1 MGILIPSKFGLV
13 LRASAPS
20 SALSGALAKAA
31 TVEPPFSQRKFKYRK
46 APGIGT
52 GDVSRIDPAVVVKEH
67 ELSTAPAEAI
77 EVDLGPIVVRA
88 WITDT
93 GNGSEARYI
102 CINDPKAGFP
112 WAEALAERTG
122 DFLTEAGIGFN
133 VEVLKGRG

>member
-1 MGILIPSKFGLV
+1 M
-13 LRASAPS
+13 LRVSAPT
-20 SALSGALAKAA
+20 SALSSALAKA
-31 TVEPPFSQRKFKYRK
+31 TTIEPPFSQRKFKYRK

-52 GDVSRIDPAVVVKEH
+52 GDVSRIDPIVVVKEH

-77 EVDLGPIVVRA
+77 EVDLGPIVLRA
-88 WITDT
+88 WITNT
-93 GNGSEARYI
+93 GSGSEVRVI

-122 DFLTEAGIGFN
+122 DFLTDAGSRFN